1 MDNRDLSLV
10 MDFYELTMSQVY
22 FNEGKMDECVT
33 FDLFYRKNP
42 DNAGYSL
49 CAGLEQVIDFVK
61 RFKFSQSDL
70 EYLKN
75 TKQFTDEFLEYLKNF
90 KFKGDIYA
98 IREGTPVFPNEPI
111 IRVKGNIIEA
121 QLLETALLLCINH
134 QTMIATKAHRI
145 VEAAEGRA
153 IMEFG
158 ARRSHNFDAAIYG
171 ARAADIGGVV
181 GTLSNGTVSSVV
193 SNTNSISYCAQG
205 YIAPMIGN
213 MQGGTVEYSY
223 STAANGSTL

>member
-22 FNEGKMDECVT
+22 FNEGKTEECVT

-49 CAGLEQVIDFVK
+49 CAGLEQVVDFVK
-61 RFKFSQSDL
+61 RFKFNASDI
-70 EYLKN
+70 EYLRS
-75 TKQFTDEFLEYLKNF
+75 TKQFSEDFLNYLKNF

-98 IREGTPVFPNEPI
+98 IPEGTPVFPYEPI

-171 ARAADIGGVV
+171 ARAAYIGGVV
-181 GTLSNGTVSSVV
+181 GTATTYAGKEFGMPALGTMAHSFVQSFDSELDAFKA
-193 SNTNSISYCAQG
+193 YCK
-205 YIAPMIGN
+205 
-213 MQGGTVEYSY
+213 T
-223 STAANGSTL
+223 

>member
-22 FNEGKMDECVT
+22 FNEGKTEECVT

-49 CAGLEQVIDFVK
+49 CAGLEQVVDFVK
-61 RFKFSQSDL
+61 RFKFNASDI
-70 EYLKN
+70 EYLRS
-75 TKQFTDEFLEYLKNF
+75 TKQFSEDFLNYLKNF

-98 IREGTPVFPNEPI
+98 IPEGTPVFPYEPI

-134 QTMIATKAHRI
+134 QTMIATKAHR
-145 VEAAEGRA
+145 AELLWNLGLVAHTILMRLFMVLELPILA
-153 IMEFG
+153 ELLVQLQFMPV
-158 ARRSHNFDAAIYG
+158 RNL
-171 ARAADIGGVV
+171 VCQ
-181 GTLSNGTVSSVV
+181 L
-193 SNTNSISYCAQG
+193 
-205 YIAPMIGN
+205 
-213 MQGGTVEYSY
+213 
-223 STAANGSTL
+223 